1 VSDRVFV
8 RVLQYFVATYLLS
21 KQKTW
26 RIGMGMAPEYMSAL
40 PLKAALR
47 QDLSKV
53 KPGNIIA
60 HNAERAGLA
69 TEVLDA
75 VFTSSAGVVQLP
87 VPVTQ

>member
-1 VSDRVFV
+1 
-8 RVLQYFVATYLLS
+8 
-21 KQKTW
+21 
-26 RIGMGMAPEYMSAL
+26 MSAL